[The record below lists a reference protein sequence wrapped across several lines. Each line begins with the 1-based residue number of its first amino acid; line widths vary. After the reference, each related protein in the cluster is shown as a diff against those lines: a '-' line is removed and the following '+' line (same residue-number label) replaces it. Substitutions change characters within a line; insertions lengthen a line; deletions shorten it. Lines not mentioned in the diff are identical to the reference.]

1 MYRNPEST
9 QAWLIGS
16 GIASLTAAVHLIKDA
31 KVPASNVHILGAHA
45 ATGGGIKTCG
55 NAEDGY
61 VIYAGCLPYF
71 LGGCVEELVSL
82 IPSPTAPGKSIL
94 DSMRD
99 FERNDVTQPQKNATT
114 HILKQGD
121 LGPEKVDA
129 CHLHVGYQQ
138 RMELIKIM
146 LESESALGGRRIQ
159 EFFDDNF
166 FKSNFWILWS
176 TSFALQPWHS
186 VVEFRRCLRKHLA
199 DIQHLNNVK
208 TIDRTQYTVYESIVL
223 PITTFLKREGVDF
236 RFHAKVTDLRMNAD
250 GDPTTVSEIV
260 LQDNEEVQLIKV
272 NEADIVITTL
282 GSTDSGLQLGSNLE
296 APLLLPQ
303 SDESIYDGWSLWR
316 KLSEKSHKFG
326 DPLNFKAQVPQSR
339 LETFTINLHKSQ
351 FVELYEKLT
360 NNRPGSGALLSLAD
374 SNWSLSIS
382 VPHQPICS
390 NQPPD
395 VHVIWGYGLNPEKN
409 GNFVTKSMFQCTGKE
424 IMTELLSHL
433 NFPVESL
440 LQTANTI
447 PLLMPLA
454 TSPLL
459 PRVHRDRPEVI
470 PPQTTNLALVGQFA
484 EIPDDTTFS
493 MEYSVRGAQTAVY
506 KLMGLTKKP
515 PKVRRN
521 LLLNVFDLLHVT

>member
-1 MYRNPEST
+1 MVLAIAERPRQPTFVLRKYCACKEVLALERAAVT
-9 QAWLIGS
+9 QKVLEVAWEEETKQVVKRPRGRPRKRPIEGGEEDKEAETCILICS
-16 GIASLTAAVHLIKDA
+16 MRIISAAAVHLIKDA
-31 KVPASNVHILGAHA
+31 KVPASNVHILGVHA

-71 LGGCVEELVSL
+71 LEECVEQLVSL

-99 FERNDVTQPQKNATT
+99 FERNDVTQPQKIATT
-114 HILKQGD
+114 HILKRGD

-166 FKSNFWILWS
+166 FKSNFWTLWS

-186 VVEFRRCLRKHLA
+186 VIEFRRCLRKHLA

-236 RFHAKVTDLRMNAD
+236 RFHTKVTDLRMNAD

-272 NEADIVITTL
+272 NEADIVIR
-282 GSTDSGLQLGSNLE
+282 GCVARQRGRTDDKGE
-296 APLLLPQ
+296 
-303 SDESIYDGWSLWR
+303 
-316 KLSEKSHKFG
+316 
-326 DPLNFKAQVPQSR
+326 
-339 LETFTINLHKSQ
+339 
-351 FVELYEKLT
+351 
-360 NNRPGSGALLSLAD
+360 
-374 SNWSLSIS
+374 
-382 VPHQPICS
+382 
-390 NQPPD
+390 
-395 VHVIWGYGLNPEKN
+395 
-409 GNFVTKSMFQCTGKE
+409 
-424 IMTELLSHL
+424 
-433 NFPVESL
+433 
-440 LQTANTI
+440 
-447 PLLMPLA
+447 
-454 TSPLL
+454 
-459 PRVHRDRPEVI
+459 
-470 PPQTTNLALVGQFA
+470 
-484 EIPDDTTFS
+484 
-493 MEYSVRGAQTAVY
+493 RG
-506 KLMGLTKKP
+506 
-515 PKVRRN
+515 
-521 LLLNVFDLLHVT
+521 

>member
-1 MYRNPEST
+1 MAMDSSSLLT
-9 QAWLIGS
+9 Q
-16 GIASLTAAVHLIKDA
+16 
-31 KVPASNVHILGAHA
+31 
-45 ATGGGIKTCG
+45 
-55 NAEDGY
+55 E
-61 VIYAGCLPYF
+61 
-71 LGGCVEELVSL
+71 
-82 IPSPTAPGKSIL
+82 
-94 DSMRD
+94 
-99 FERNDVTQPQKNATT
+99 
-114 HILKQGD
+114 
-121 LGPEKVDA
+121 
-129 CHLHVGYQQ
+129 
-138 RMELIKIM
+138 
-146 LESESALGGRRIQ
+146 
-159 EFFDDNF
+159 
-166 FKSNFWILWS
+166 
-176 TSFALQPWHS
+176 TSFALERWHS
-186 VVEFRRCLRKHLA
+186 AVEFRRSLRKHLA
-199 DIQHLNNVK
+199 DIQHLNNVN

-223 PITTFLKREGVDF
+223 PIITYLKNEGVDF
-236 RFHAKVTDLRMNAD
+236 RFHATVTDLRMNTD
-250 GDPTTVSEIV
+250 GEPTTVSGIV
-260 LQDNEEVQLIKV
+260 LLEGEELIEV
-272 NEADIVITTL
+272 NQADIVMVTL
-282 GSTDSGLQLGSNLE
+282 GSTNSGLQLGTNLE
-296 APLLLPQ
+296 PPHLSP
-303 SDESIYDGWSLWR
+303 EPENFIDGSWSLWL
-316 KLSEKSHKFG
+316 KLSQKSHKFG
-326 DPLNFKAQVPQSR
+326 DPLNFNSHVSQSR
-339 LETFTINLHKSQ
+339 LETFTTTLRSPQ
-351 FVELYEKLT
+351 FVQYYEKLT
-360 NNRPGSGALLSLAD
+360 HDTPGSAALLSLAD